1 MALPESPS
9 SRGEQY
15 LAKVAGQDVAVPDAI
30 LSRMEQCL
38 AKMAGQD
45 VAVPDASLSRI
56 EQYLAYI
63 AENGG
68 GSSITVEPLTVTQ
81 NGTQTA
87 PSGKAYSPVTV
98 NVPNSYT
105 TSDIGKVV
113 SSANTLSSQGEGMFT
128 SNGEQN
134 TTYIKRVTVNVQPR
148 LVYSANDALSN
159 PFSGLDFDRLYVD
172 ISNRKVSGYLYYEF
186 NGMMVQVELYARNN
200 IIGGMAFKTDP
211 AVVGVECEWNASG
224 VVTLDA
230 LMNGQVQD
238 MRSYAPQV
246 ITHMYI
252 YGTTE
257 PTPAT

>member
-15 LAKVAGQDVAVPDAI
+15 LAKVAGQDVAVPDVI
-30 LSRMEQCL
+30 LSRMEQYL

-45 VAVPDASLSRI
+45 VAVPDESLSRI

-63 AENGG
+63 AENGS

-98 NVPNSYT
+98 NVPPPSGRTNITILQNGT
-105 TSDIGKVV
+105 TTENVTNYSDARI
-113 SSANTLSSQGEGMFT
+113 
-128 SNGEQN
+128 
-134 TTYIKRVTVNVQPR
+134 TVIVQPST
-148 LVYSANDALSN
+148 VYANGNNTMLSN
-159 PFSGLDFDRLYVD
+159 PFSELDFDSLYSD
-172 ISNRKVSGYLYYEF
+172 ISSRWVFGYLFFTF
-186 NGMMVQVELYARNN
+186 NEMPVQVELYARNN
-200 IIGGMAFKTDP
+200 VIGGMAFKTDP
-211 AVVGVECEWNASG
+211 AVVGVECEWDANG

-230 LMNGQVQD
+230 LMSGQVQD
-238 MRSYAPQV
+238 MRAYASQIQCSV
-246 ITHMYI
+246 GL
-252 YGTTE
+252 YGTTA